1 MYNNTTD
8 LEYTSTVVTTV
19 LVSVGIC
26 VCLIAIPAVIV
37 GVCIAVKRKT
47 KRTGQMARADV
58 NEPPII
64 RREDTVIGAPIQV
77 SASTDNLPTAAVT
90 DFDSLAQLPT
100 VNATVAMPP
109 VSLEDMNALPVAFA
123 QPL

>member
-1 MYNNTTD
+1 MNNNKAD
-8 LEYTSTVVTTV
+8 LEYTSTVITTV

-26 VCLIAIPAVIV
+26 VCLIAIPSAIA
-37 GVCIAVKRKT
+37 GVCICIKQQT
-47 KRTGQMARADV
+47 KQTGQMARADV

-64 RREDTVIGAPIQV
+64 RRQDTIMGAPIQV

-90 DFDSLAQLPT
+90 DFDSLDQLPT
-100 VNATVAMPP
+100 VDATVAMPP

-123 QPL
+123 QHL

>member
-1 MYNNTTD
+1 MTD
-8 LEYTSTVVTTV
+8 VESSSAAAIATTV
-19 LVSVGIC
+19 LVSMGIC
-26 VCLIAIPAVIV
+26 VCLIAIPAAIV
-37 GVCIAVKRKT
+37 GVCIAAKRKT
-47 KRTGQMARADV
+47 KQTGQMARADV

-64 RREDTVIGAPIQV
+64 RRQDTV

-109 VSLEDMNALPVAFA
+109 VSLEDMNALPVVFA